1 MATLQPEQPLTGTL
15 EADLPW
21 PDQPINLLTTN
32 VTHVAAVTSASPVIA
47 PIDESLDL
55 WGLMRKSMHMDLEID
70 RTRVTQEIRWLQRNP
85 NYLPRLQKRMQAY
98 LPYVVREVALRDMPI
113 ELSLL
118 PIVESALDVYAF
130 SHGGA
135 AGPWQ
140 FIRGTARQYRLTM
153 DDWYDGRRDIVASTD
168 AALKLLTDL
177 HNRYDDWFLA
187 LAAYNAGPG
196 NVNRAQR
203 RNPGA
208 DYFDLALPRE
218 TRAYVPRLL
227 AIAAVIKNPEKFG
240 LTLPAVRNEQSFS
253 TVKLHSQF
261 QLSTLASVIDIPLQE
276 LQHWNPAFARWAT
289 SPRGPHHAIIPA
301 HFKHADVQAA
311 IDAWPEDDRVD
322 WQEIKVRE
330 GDTLSELAIRYKTD
344 VQSLITFNKIK
355 RNRIRAGQKLLIPS
369 AGKDPPLPSVAGAG
383 LIHVVEPGESLW
395 SISRKYDVNLRKLMR
410 TNHIG
415 PKDPLTIGKKLAI
428 AGNGVSVTGQD
439 ASRSVL
445 RTVRYKVRRGDS
457 LARIANKFNVTV
469 TQIASWN
476 GLDLEKYIQP
486 GQALKLYVNVMG
498 G

>member
-1 MATLQPEQPLTGTL
+1 MALAPEPV
-15 EADLPW
+15 
-21 PDQPINLLTTN
+21 
-32 VTHVAAVTSASPVIA
+32 VTAPV
-47 PIDESLDL
+47 DESLDL
-55 WGLMRKSMHMDLEID
+55 WAVMRKSMHMDLEID
-70 RTRVTQEIRWLQRNP
+70 RVRVKQEIKWLQRNP
-85 NYLPRLQKRMQAY
+85 NYLPRLQERMQTY
-98 LPYVVREVALRDMPI
+98 LPYVVREVALRDMPV
-113 ELSLL
+113 ELALL

-168 AALKLLTDL
+168 AALRLLTDL

-196 NVNRAQR
+196 NVNRAKR

-208 DYFDLALPRE
+208 GYFDLALPRE

-227 AIAAVIKNPEKFG
+227 AIAAVIKDPEEFG
-240 LTLPAVRNEQSFS
+240 LNVPEVKNEQSFN

-261 QLSTLASVIDIPLQE
+261 QLTTLASVIDMPLRD

-301 HFKHADVQAA
+301 DIEQASVQAA
-311 IDAWPEDDRVD
+311 IDAWPEERRVD
-322 WQEIKVRE
+322 WREVTVRN

-344 VQSLITFNKIK
+344 VRSLVTFNKIK

-369 AGKDPPLPSVAGAG
+369 AGQDAPTPSIAGAD
-383 LIHVVEPGESLW
+383 LIHVVQSGESLW
-395 SISRKYDVNLRKLMR
+395 TISRKYDVNLRKLMR
-410 TNHIG
+410 TNQVG
-415 PKDPLTIGKKLAI
+415 PRDPLAVGKKLAI
-428 AGNGVSVTGQD
+428 PGHSAPGHSAPGQET
-439 ASRSVL
+439 SRSVV
-445 RTVRYKVRRGDS
+445 RTVRYKVRSGDS
-457 LARIANKFNVTV
+457 LARIAGKFNVTV
-469 TQIASWN
+469 SQIASWN
-476 GLDLEKYIQP
+476 GLDLKKYIQP